1 MIDSI
6 KTLVNGLKLWVI
18 EKIKNSDYDMNDP
31 TNDSYIKNRPF
42 YDMNVEKTYYGEA
55 KESSYGP
62 RYICIGE
69 PPIVG
74 ETYKITCEGETVESI
89 ATKVEGDDSYI
100 YLFHPDNTTQTT
112 TRKVILYDIN
122 SSDYS
127 HYTWFSG
134 SKAVIYIS
142 GPFRKLKKLDSKFI
156 DGVTSVN
163 GEIGDLEITPIS
175 IGAAEVD
182 DRVSIPVL
190 KQITHGTAVE
200 ESYQHAIPVRSSSV
214 YPYVCVSNN
223 VCYVGTTG
231 NQNKDY
237 LTAYFYSKLEGSNE
251 TRPVIRHIAEPRLD
265 FDAVNLGYLN
275 TELNKKMTVPSA
287 AEVGQTIVVKSV
299 DSDGKPTEWEAVGLS
314 DLLSSTTA
322 DNGKVLSVVN
332 GDPSWTITSSEQAAI
347 SAANAEQSAT
357 IAQECAQAMA
367 GTFDFTGYLRYQVV
381 DAVPETYENGVLY
394 LVTTS

>member
-6 KTLVNGLKLWVI
+6 KTLINGFKSWVND
-18 EKIKNSDYDMNDP
+18 KIKNPDYDMNDP

-42 YDMNVEKTYYGEA
+42 YDKNVEKTFYGETE
-55 KESSYGP
+55 ESSYGP
-62 RYICIGE
+62 SYICIGE

-89 ATKVEGDDSYI
+89 ATKVEGDDRYI
-100 YLFHPDNTTQTT
+100 RLFHPDNTTQTT
-112 TRKVILYDIN
+112 NGRVILYDIN
-122 SSDYS
+122 CSDYS
-127 HYTWFSG
+127 QYNWFYG

-142 GPFRKLKKLDSKFI
+142 GPFRELKKLDSKFI

-182 DRVSIPVL
+182 DSVSIPVL
-190 KQITHGTAVE
+190 KQITDGTRLE
-200 ESYQHAIPVRSSSV
+200 ESYKNVIPVRSSSV
-214 YPYVCVSNN
+214 YPYVYVSNN
-223 VCYVGTTG
+223 VCYTGVIG

-237 LTAYFYSKLEGSNE
+237 LTAYFYSKLEGSKE

-275 TELNKKMTVPSA
+275 SELNKKISTPQTA
-287 AEVGQTIVVKSV
+287 TVGQTIVVKSV
-299 DSDGKPTEWEAVGLS
+299 DSDGKPTEWEAVDLS
-314 DLLSSTTA
+314 DLPSYTTA

-332 GDPSWTITSSEQAAI
+332 GNPSWTITSSEQAAI